1 MLALGAV
8 GEGSGGGAGDV
19 DVDVEGGEG
28 GAGGVEVDVLGELG
42 DRLDGSLGGSLG
54 RHAALDVRGASG
66 EARARGGAR
75 GVVVVAVDHRLGRG
89 SGQGRGQG
97 RGERGDARDASP
109 RVTAKRRRVERIL
122 KRRGR
127 ERGRRSRAATDEGAV
142 EGRAR
147 RARRHVTHRR
157 RGEVR
162 VELLHVDVGVV
173 RLDVVHGLGHRR
185 AGGGAGDFFSEEP
198 KKRTRSNRRDGRVG
212 GRGVRVE
219 RSKTRTRRARAT
231 RGARANGTPAGR
243 AVVLKRYVQFLKK
256 QKTSLSGPACVFA
269 IQNPR
274 ATCSVPT
281 EPLMMGETSHVQTV
295 SKKLVPKVMY
305 TLSID
310 YSDTA
315 LITRARDPS
324 RTAAPLALFRHLAE

>member
-1 MLALGAV
+1 M
-8 GEGSGGGAGDV
+8 
-19 DVDVEGGEG
+19 
-28 GAGGVEVDVLGELG
+28 
-42 DRLDGSLGGSLG
+42 
-54 RHAALDVRGASG
+54 
-66 EARARGGAR
+66 
-75 GVVVVAVDHRLGRG
+75 
-89 SGQGRGQG
+89 
-97 RGERGDARDASP
+97 
-109 RVTAKRRRVERIL
+109 
-122 KRRGR
+122 
-127 ERGRRSRAATDEGAV
+127 

-231 RGARANGTPAGR
+231 RGARAKKYPRGAGGGPQTLR
-243 AVVLKRYVQFLKK
+243 SILKK

-295 SKKLVPKVMY
+295 SKKLVMY

-310 YSDTA
+310 YSDTHQ
-315 LITRARDPS
+315 S
-324 RTAAPLALFRHLAE
+324 RERGIRAAPPLRSRSSVTSPSDSRATRTVP

>member
-1 MLALGAV
+1 M
-8 GEGSGGGAGDV
+8 
-19 DVDVEGGEG
+19 
-28 GAGGVEVDVLGELG
+28 
-42 DRLDGSLGGSLG
+42 
-54 RHAALDVRGASG
+54 
-66 EARARGGAR
+66 
-75 GVVVVAVDHRLGRG
+75 
-89 SGQGRGQG
+89 
-97 RGERGDARDASP
+97 
-109 RVTAKRRRVERIL
+109 
-122 KRRGR
+122 
-127 ERGRRSRAATDEGAV
+127 

-231 RGARANGTPAGR
+231 RGARAKKYPPPGGR
-243 AVVLKRYVQFLKK
+243 WSSNATFNLKK

-295 SKKLVPKVMY
+295 SKKLVPSKVMY

-310 YSDTA
+310 YSDTHQ
-315 LITRARDPS
+315 S
-324 RTAAPLALFRHLAE
+324 RERGIRAAPPLRSRSSVTSPSDSRATRTVP